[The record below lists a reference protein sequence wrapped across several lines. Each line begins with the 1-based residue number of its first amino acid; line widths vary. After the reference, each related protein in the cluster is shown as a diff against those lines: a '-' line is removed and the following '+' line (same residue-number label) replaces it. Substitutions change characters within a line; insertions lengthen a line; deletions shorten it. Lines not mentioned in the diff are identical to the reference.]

1 MYHLDASM
9 DGCGSSVNA
18 SKRQL
23 ARSKYADL
31 SMYDSL
37 LGPSCSFKF
46 DLENGEL
53 IRTLNDHTYQTDQG
67 YYMYIK
73 SRLPQKKGFY
83 L

>member
-37 LGPSCSFKF
+37 LGPSCSLKF

-53 IRTLNDHTYQTDQG
+53 NYRSVL
-67 YYMYIK
+67 
-73 SRLPQKKGFY
+73 SFY
-83 L
+83 FPALTFEQVVNLGVDEIGT